1 MRRPDPR
8 FAAIVAACALAT
20 WLPPAAAQVYKCT
33 DATGRTSYGDA
44 PCAQGQKP
52 LAIPNDPAPLGAASP
67 AKGASAPAGGTPLEV
82 CAQMLD
88 ELNRLAAIRERTG
101 TAPTSRAK
109 SLTRQYEARCV
120 GISRAGPPAR

>member
-1 MRRPDPR
+1 MRRPIPS
-8 FAAIVAACALAT
+8 FAVIVVACVLVT
-20 WLPPAAAQVYKCT
+20 WLPLAGAQVYKCT

-52 LAIPNDPAPLGAASP
+52 LAIPNDPAPLGASAP
-67 AKGASAPAGGTPLEV
+67 AKGAGAPAGGTPPHV

-101 TAPTSRAK
+101 SAPTSRAK